1 MNKISF
7 LNNFSRKVARMG
19 IPYKEA
25 LVVLAVAELTS
36 GKVKECT
43 SQEVRY
49 LMGVSSTSGTMRN
62 MRWAFIERQFRNDRG
77 NLTYYYSLSTAG
89 LNALTKF
96 LEYEEI
102 DVESFRTR
110 PNKEKKKRTT

>member
-36 GKVKECT
+36 GEVKECT

-49 LMGVSSTSGTMRN
+49 LMSVSSASGTMRT
-62 MRWAFIERQFRNDRG
+62 MKWALIERQSCNDRG
-77 NLTYYYSLSTAG
+77 NMTYYYRLSTSG
-89 LNALTKF
+89 LNALAKF
-96 LEYEEI
+96 LEYEEV
-102 DVESFRTR
+102 DVETFRTKSNR
-110 PNKEKKKRTT
+110 EKKKRTT